1 LARPARLANASAGTN
16 PANAHFSI
24 TACTNQAVTAAIAF
38 IDDTAWTPIRYPRAV
53 FDEQLSWWI
62 SDAEVAEIP
71 SPPSPHVQSPNR
83 SPPVDHASCP

>member
-71 SPPSPHVQSPNR
+71 FTSFTSRPKRNR
-83 SPPVDHASCP
+83 SSPG